1 MVAVHYLSQVAPEVL
16 YQQVQGLMLCLVYLE
31 VMSILSFPMEVEE
44 VDLAQVEEAHLVLE
58 AAVRYL

>member
-1 MVAVHYLSQVAPEVL
+1 
-16 YQQVQGLMLCLVYLE
+16 MLCLVYLE

-44 VDLAQVEEAHLVLE
+44 VDLALEAAAHLVQAVEAHLALV

>member
-1 MVAVHYLSQVAPEVL
+1 
-16 YQQVQGLMLCLVYLE
+16 MLCLVYLE

-44 VDLAQVEEAHLVLE
+44 VDLALEAAAHLVQAEEAHLVLE